1 MTNPSILIEGVTA
14 DEIISLPVDELRIL
28 IVTGKP
34 VVFHVG
40 SATVLGEFA
49 IHEGTLQIEL
59 AHIDG
64 GGEGVLSTIAAIAQ
78 RLAERHEL
86 TVIEW
91 LVYATNCA
99 RPNPKLAR
107 VLKSRGFVVTTRP
120 GKGEC
125 YFFRS
130 TGFVYSRGD

>member
-1 MTNPSILIEGVTA
+1 MPPILIEGVTA
-14 DEIISLPVDELRIL
+14 DEIVALPAEELKALVI
-28 IVTGKP
+28 TGKP
-34 VVFHVG
+34 VVFRAG

-49 IHEGTLQIEL
+49 IDDGTLLIEL

-64 GGEGVLSTIAAIAQ
+64 GGEGVLSTIASIAHRIAQ
-78 RLAERHEL
+78 RHGL
-86 TVIEW
+86 TTVEW

-99 RPNPKLAR
+99 KPNPKLRR
-107 VLKSRGFVVTTRP
+107 VLERRGFVVTTRP

-130 TGFVYSRGD
+130 PVEPVRTE